1 MKEDNLNSFA
11 SSCAFF
17 IFLSIVP
24 MVLLLFAIL
33 PYTPVKPQLI
43 IDFILNE
50 FPAGTGN
57 LLVSILSDASE
68 KSIGLVS
75 ISAITTLWAAGK
87 GVNAL
92 IAGFNAIDRNVDK
105 RNGILLRIVSSLYTL
120 IFLVGIVVILVLVVG
135 GNVILNVLEE
145 HFPQI
150 AEFVSVF
157 VNLKSVIS
165 IVLMSIIFML
175 CFSLLPCKKHKF
187 RETFPGAILASITW
201 TGFSYLFS
209 FYVEKFNAFSMY
221 GSLTTII
228 VLLFWLYMCMYILL
242 IGCNLNKYFSPVI
255 KALTTKGVSVRDVR
269 GQLES
274 LEEDQTFL
282 DKRLIFN
289 YII

>member
-187 RETFPGAILASITW
+187 RETFPGAILASLTW

-255 KALTTKGVSVRDVR
+255 KALTTKGVSVRDVK

-274 LEEDQTFL
+274 LEED
-282 DKRLIFN
+282 
-289 YII
+289 

>member
-274 LEEDQTFL
+274 LEED
-282 DKRLIFN
+282 
-289 YII
+289 